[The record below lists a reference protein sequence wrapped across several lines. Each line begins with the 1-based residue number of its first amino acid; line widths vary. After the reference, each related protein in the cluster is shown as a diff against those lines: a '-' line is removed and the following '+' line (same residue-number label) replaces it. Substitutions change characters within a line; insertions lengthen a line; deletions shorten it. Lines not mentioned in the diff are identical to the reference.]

1 MKKLIFISIC
11 ILMGINSYAQ
21 NVVYVAVN
29 ESIKLK
35 SIIENIFQAQLIS
48 EGNTVRVCRDS
59 GVFAGEIYDEL
70 AYQEAGNVPAELMK
84 RFGEEIV
91 PNELCVVTLEKNRSL
106 GDCIFVAK
114 VFDIESKKLE
124 KTATY
129 IGYAYENEGIKDI
142 ESPALIKKIA
152 YSLLADLGYAQ
163 GQVEQKVKDADT
175 NYDDEIEKRKEE
187 NKKEQKKQNKID
199 RKEKRE
205 KNWRKIKD
213 TFTPED
219 KGAEFRIV
227 SSFNTTGL
235 FGVGMNFHKSYF
247 QLGFDAQIASLPT
260 DIEPDRLNFGDNIQ
274 ELKDTY
280 LLLNNKENISE
291 NGKIF
296 SIESEYVNPMF
307 QISVNPGL
315 NLKYVAIECGLGVFI
330 CENMKLTDHIT
341 SNYYDQYEGT
351 KTTKCYFYARPTI
364 VGYIPVSDNMISL
377 SIGYNICPN
386 AKPLNGLVFGI
397 GFCW

>member
-1 MKKLIFISIC
+1 
-11 ILMGINSYAQ
+11 MGINSYAQ
-21 NVVYVAVN
+21 NVVYVAVSD
-29 ESIKLK
+29 SIKLK

-70 AYQEAGNVPAELMK
+70 AYQEAGNVPTELMK

-91 PNELCVVTLEKNRSL
+91 PNELCVVTLEKNISS
-106 GDCIFVAK
+106 GDCIFIAK
-114 VFDIESKKLE
+114 VFDIESKKLK

-129 IGYAYENEGIKDI
+129 IGYAHDNEGIKNI
-142 ESPALIKKIA
+142 ESPTLIKKIA

-175 NYDDEIEKRKEE
+175 NYDDEITKKQEKQNAQKRKEKRKENWEKIE
-187 NKKEQKKQNKID
+187 N
-199 RKEKRE
+199 
-205 KNWRKIKD
+205 

-219 KGAEFRIV
+219 KGTEFRFI
-227 SSFNTTGL
+227 SCFNSTGL

-260 DIEPDRLNFGDNIQ
+260 DIEPDGLNYGYSDDFQ
-274 ELKDTY
+274 ELNDTY
-280 LLLNNKENISE
+280 FLLNSNDYFSE

-296 SIESEYVNPMF
+296 KTESEYVNPMF
-307 QISVNPGL
+307 QISIIPGL
-315 NLKYVAIECGLGVFI
+315 NFKHIAIECGLGVFI
-330 CENMKLTDHIT
+330 CENIKLIDNIT
-341 SNYYDQYEGT
+341 SDYYDQYEGT
-351 KTTKCYFYARPTI
+351 KTTKSYFFARPNI
-364 VGYIPVSDNMISL
+364 VGYIPTSNDDAISL

-397 GFCW
+397 GFCWW